1 MLSRWSPVSDLLALN
16 REMGNLASRMFSSA
30 DTATGRSVSWVP
42 PVESFYLDKNL
53 VVRAWIPGV
62 DASKVDIRVSGNLLA
77 IKGERK
83 FEYQVPAEQF
93 LFSEVPYGTFEL
105 SVTLP
110 AGLRFDQVK
119 ARYINGVLEI
129 TLPIHESVLPKQ
141 VPVEVQQ
148 TAQPAVTGT
157 R

>member
-1 MLSRWSPVSDLLALN
+1 MLTRWSPVADLFALN
-16 REMGNLASRMFSSA
+16 REMSNLVSKMFSSA
-30 DTATGRSVSWVP
+30 DTATGRTVTWVP
-42 PVESFYLDKNL
+42 PVESFYLDDNL
-53 VVRAWIPGV
+53 IVRTWIPGV
-62 DASKVDIRVSGNLLA
+62 DASKVDIKVSGNLLS

-83 FEYQVPAEQF
+83 FEYRIPQEQF

-105 SVTLP
+105 TVTLP
-110 AGLRFDQVK
+110 AGLKFDQVK

-141 VPVEVQQ
+141 VPIEIEQ
-148 TAQPAVTGT
+148 TSQPAVTGT

>member
-1 MLSRWSPVSDLLALN
+1 MLSRWSPINDLLAMN
-16 REMGNLASRMFSSA
+16 REMSNLVTKVFSPG
-30 DTATGRSVSWVP
+30 DTATSRLAWVP

-53 VVRAWIPGV
+53 IVRAWVPGV
-62 DASKVDIRVSGNLLA
+62 DASKVDIKVSGNLLS

-83 FEYQVPAEQF
+83 FEYQVPPEQF
-93 LFSEVPYGTFEL
+93 LFSEVRYGTFEL

-110 AGLRFDQVK
+110 AGLKFDQVK
-119 ARYINGVLEI
+119 AKYTNGVLEI

-141 VPVEVQQ
+141 IPIE
-148 TAQPAVTGT
+148 TDHSSQPAVAGA

>member
-1 MLSRWSPVSDLLALN
+1 MVSRWSPVSDLLALN
-16 REMGNLASRMFSSA
+16 REMSSLASRMFSSSDRA
-30 DTATGRSVSWVP
+30 NGRTFSWVP

-53 VVRAWIPGV
+53 IVRAWVPGV
-62 DASKVDIRVSGNLLA
+62 DASKVDIRVSGNLLS

-83 FEYQVPAEQF
+83 FEYQVPREQF

-110 AGLRFDQVK
+110 AGLKFDQVK

-141 VPVEVQQ
+141 VPVEIEQ
-148 TAQPAVTGT
+148 TSQPAVAST

>member
-1 MLSRWSPVSDLLALN
+1 MLSRWSPASDLLALN
-16 REMGNLASRMFSSA
+16 REMSNLATRMFGYSDA
-30 DTATGRSVSWVP
+30 ANGRGGAWVP
-42 PVESFYLDKNL
+42 PIESFYLDKNL
-53 VVRAWIPGV
+53 VVRVWVPGI
-62 DASKVDIRVSGNLLA
+62 DASKVDIRVSGNLLS

-83 FEYQVPAEQF
+83 FEYQVAREQF

-110 AGLRFDQVK
+110 SGLKFDQVK
-119 ARYINGVLEI
+119 AKYTNGVLEI

-141 VPVEVQQ
+141 VPVETQQ
-148 TAQPAVTGT
+148 SSQPAVAGT

>member
-1 MLSRWSPVSDLLALN
+1 M
-16 REMGNLASRMFSSA
+16 
-30 DTATGRSVSWVP
+30 
-42 PVESFYLDKNL
+42 
-53 VVRAWIPGV
+53 
-62 DASKVDIRVSGNLLA
+62 RVSGNLLS

-83 FEYQVPAEQF
+83 FEYQIPPEQF
-93 LFSEVPYGTFEL
+93 LFSEVPYGPFEL

-119 ARYINGVLEI
+119 AKYINGVLEI

-148 TAQPAVTGT
+148 SSQPAVTGT